1 MNVYSPFVIL
11 LNDSSRYTAKK
22 KIPNCK
28 IGCVK
33 NLTITFSIESKSHQE
48 TKGMGEEKLSL
59 AITGDKE
66 KPTATFD
73 LTNSLTRCILE
84 YHSCRVLKFSIT
96 FQQGAKRHDFHTGFH
111 SFNLVISIHI
121 HFPT

>member
-11 LNDSSRYTAKK
+11 LNDSSRYTAKKK

-48 TKGMGEEKLSL
+48 TKGMGEEKLSV

-73 LTNSLTRCILE
+73 LRNSLTRWILE
-84 YHSCRVLKFSIT
+84 YRSFQVPIVLYHFST
-96 FQQGAKRHDFHTGFH
+96 KG
-111 SFNLVISIHI
+111 
-121 HFPT
+121 